1 MISWLKG
8 RIINNWNNSSK
19 KGVVIACAGVGYEVQ
34 LLAGHISAIDNSN
47 DQEIWI
53 HQIEREDCTNLY
65 GFQEI
70 KQRDLFRKLIS
81 VNGIGAQIGMALLDD
96 FSVMD
101 LVLAIETENIKVLTQ
116 SQGVGK
122 RIAQRLTMELR
133 NKLNDFENIEESN
146 LKTKKKGNQNDS
158 PSDSTEEIKSI
169 LNSLGYVDEEITR
182 AFESMESEGKY
193 LFSLDNQPSSQRKS
207 DLFDKQLEEIL
218 KRVSQNDNLMEGNG
232 LN

>member
-8 RIINNWNNSSK
+8 QIIHNWNYSSK

-34 LLAGHISAIDNSN
+34 LLSSHISVINNSH
-47 DQEIWI
+47 DQEIWT

-70 KQRDLFRKLIS
+70 KQRDLFRKLIN

-96 FSVMD
+96 FSVKD
-101 LVLAIETENIKVLTQ
+101 LVLAIESENIKVLTQ

-122 RIAQRLTMELR
+122 RLAERLTMELR
-133 NKLNDFENIEESN
+133 NKLNEFQSIEKDHIYN
-146 LKTKKKGNQNDS
+146 NKNRNQNNS
-158 PSDSTEEIKSI
+158 FSDSIDEITSI
-169 LNSLGYVDEEITR
+169 LNSLGYVDQEITR
-182 AFESMESEGKY
+182 ALESIENDGND
-193 LFSLDNQPSSQRKS
+193 LRSLDNQPLSETKS
-207 DLFDKQLEEIL
+207 DLFEKQLTEIL
-218 KRVSQNDNLMEGNG
+218 KRVSQNDHLIDGKG

>member
-8 RIINNWNNSSK
+8 QVIQNWNYSSK

-34 LLAGHISAIDNSN
+34 LLSGHISAIDNSN

-53 HQIEREDCTNLY
+53 HQIERDDCTNLY
-65 GFQEI
+65 GFKEI

-81 VNGIGAQIGMALLDD
+81 VNGIGAQIGMALLED
-96 FSVMD
+96 FGVMD
-101 LVLAIETENIKVLTQ
+101 LILAIESENIKVLTK

-122 RIAQRLTMELR
+122 RIAERLTMELR
-133 NKLNDFENIEESN
+133 NKLNEFESIEEN
-146 LKTKKKGNQNDS
+146 NIQAKKKRNQNDS
-158 PSDSTEEIKSI
+158 LLDSTQEITSI

-182 AFESMESEGKY
+182 AFESMQIEGKD
-193 LFSLDNQPSSQRKS
+193 LLSLDNQPASQAKS
-207 DLFDKQLEEIL
+207 DLIDKQLEEIL
-218 KRVSQNDNLMEGNG
+218 KRVSQNDHLMEGNG

>member
-8 RIINNWNNSSK
+8 QIIHKWNYSSK
-19 KGVVIACAGVGYEVQ
+19 KGVVIVCAGVGYEVQ
-34 LLAGHISAIDNSN
+34 LLTGHLNAIDNSN

-53 HQIEREDCTNLY
+53 HQIERDDCTNLY

-70 KQRDLFRKLIS
+70 KQRDLFRKLIN

-101 LVLAIETENIKVLTQ
+101 LVLAIESENIKVLTQ

-122 RIAQRLTMELR
+122 RIAERLTMELR
-133 NKLNDFENIEESN
+133 NKLNDFQTEENNIYN
-146 LKTKKKGNQNDS
+146 NKTRNHNDS
-158 PSDSTEEIKSI
+158 FSDSIDEITSI

-182 AFESMESEGKY
+182 ALESIENDGKD
-193 LFSLDNQPSSQRKS
+193 LISLDNQTSSETKT
-207 DLFDKQLEEIL
+207 DLFDKQLTEIL
-218 KRVSQNDNLMEGNG
+218 KRVSQNDHLMEGKG

>member
-8 RIINNWNNSSK
+8 QIIHNWNYSSK

-34 LLAGHISAIDNSN
+34 LLSGHISAIDNSN

-53 HQIEREDCTNLY
+53 HQIDREDSTNLY

-96 FSVMD
+96 FSVVD
-101 LVLAIETENIKVLTQ
+101 LVLAIESENIKILTQ

-122 RIAQRLTMELR
+122 RIAERLTVELR
-133 NKLNDFENIEESN
+133 NKLNEFQSIEENNIQKNKINN
-146 LKTKKKGNQNDS
+146 LNDS
-158 PSDSTEEIKSI
+158 FSESIEEITSI
-169 LNSLGYVDEEITR
+169 LNSLGYVDEEIAR
-182 AFESMESEGKY
+182 AIESLEIDGNDFESIPHK
-193 LFSLDNQPSSQRKS
+193 PSSDKKL
-207 DLFDKQLEEIL
+207 DDFDKQLTEIL
-218 KRVSQNDNLMEGNG
+218 KRVSQNDHLIEGKG

>member
-8 RIINNWNNSSK
+8 QIIHKWNYSSK
-19 KGVVIACAGVGYEVQ
+19 KGIVIACAGVGYEVQ
-34 LLAGHISAIDNSN
+34 LLSGHISSINNSI

-96 FSVMD
+96 FDVID
-101 LVLAIETENIKVLTQ
+101 LVLAIESENIKVLTQ

-122 RIAQRLTMELR
+122 RIAERLTMELR
-133 NKLNDFENIEESN
+133 NKLNEFKSSEQNNLRKLENNNYSF
-146 LKTKKKGNQNDS
+146 
-158 PSDSTEEIKSI
+158 SDSIGEITSI
-169 LNSLGYVDEEITR
+169 LNSLGYADEEISRTL
-182 AFESMESEGKY
+182 ESMEIEEKD
-193 LFSLDNQPSSQRKS
+193 LCSLDNQSSQTKS
-207 DLFDKQLEEIL
+207 DLFDKQLTEIL
-218 KRVSQNDNLMEGNG
+218 KRVSQNDHLMEGKGIN
-232 LN
+232 